1 MLGKTVLFFHKKSQP
16 SQDPIKISW
25 LSITFHNPYKPWSH
39 FITDTSFTS
48 HKKRP
53 KLANS
58 QVILNIN
65 FGFKSG
71 LFFHS
76 LDTLWGH
83 ADSYSKKELLYFYF
97 LWFFD
102 FMQKK
107 KRKFLY
113 WKKPKKLWTKSKR
126 ETVALALRREV
137 CNL

>member
-1 MLGKTVLFFHKKSQP
+1 MLGKTVLFFHKKSLP

-83 ADSYSKKELLYFYF
+83 ADSYSKKELLYFHF

-102 FMQKK
+102 FTQKK
-107 KRKFLY
+107 KKIPLL
-113 WKKPKKLWTKSKR
+113 KKTQKTLNQVKKRNCSFSSEKR
-126 ETVALALRREV
+126 SL
-137 CNL
+137 